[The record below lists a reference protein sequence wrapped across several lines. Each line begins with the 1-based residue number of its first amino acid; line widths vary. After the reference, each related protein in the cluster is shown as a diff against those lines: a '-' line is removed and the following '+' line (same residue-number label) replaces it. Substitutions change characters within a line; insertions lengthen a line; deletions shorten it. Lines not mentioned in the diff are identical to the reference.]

1 MVWIIDMLFRLAVL
15 AILARVVIK
24 WVGVPT
30 SHGFGKLL
38 DDITQP
44 ILQPFRSRMNIR
56 GLRADF
62 SPLLAILV
70 LIIFQW
76 IIVRILNG

>member
-1 MVWIIDMLFRLAVL
+1 MVWIIDLLLRL
-15 AILARVVIK
+15 AILAIVARVVIK

-44 ILQPFRSRMNIR
+44 ILQPFRNRLNIR
-56 GLRADF
+56 GLQADF
-62 SPLLAILV
+62 SPLLVIFAIIV
-70 LIIFQW
+70 VRW